1 MEEFEKY
8 LIQLGLATGV
18 NLMRGA
24 KRSTARDFRLTS
36 SGGGDEN
43 QPPRNAARKRK
54 VRMPSLPALVLGR
67 RCCDRAL

>member
-8 LIQLGLATGV
+8 LIQLGLATGL

-36 SGGGDEN
+36 SGGGEEN
-43 QPPRNAARKRK
+43 QPPGNANAARKRK
-54 VRMPSLPALVLGR
+54 VRVQVVLEPGSL
-67 RCCDRAL
+67 